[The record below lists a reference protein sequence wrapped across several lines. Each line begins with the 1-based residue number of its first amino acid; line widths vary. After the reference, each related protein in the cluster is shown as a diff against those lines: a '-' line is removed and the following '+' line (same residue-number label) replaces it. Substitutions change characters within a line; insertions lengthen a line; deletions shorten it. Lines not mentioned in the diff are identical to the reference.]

1 VATWQEI
8 IRTFPWDRAPHGP
21 RTARAAA
28 VELLAALTIAICDY
42 EDATRLQRLRRRL
55 DVGPGAVSVTRALAR
70 YGDCVAA
77 SRPG

>member
-8 IRTFPWDRAPHGP
+8 IRTFPWDRAPRGP

-42 EDATRLQRLRRRL
+42 EESTRLQRLRRRL
-55 DVGPGAVSVTRALAR
+55 DVAPGAVPLGQALAR
-70 YGDCVAA
+70 YDHRLAP

>member
-8 IRTFPWDRAPHGP
+8 IRTFPWERAPRGP
-21 RTARAAA
+21 RTAHAAA
-28 VELLAALTIAICDY
+28 VELLAELTIAICDY

-55 DVGPGAVSVTRALAR
+55 DVGPGDVPLTQALAR
-70 YGDCVAA
+70 YGNRLAA